1 MWYDIPEKIF
11 YFVLVLR
18 ATLDSMVD
26 VMTTTELIRLLR
38 LAHARHMA
46 SFDRHAK
53 AGNKAEAQYWLWRAS
68 ETHQKLLDL
77 GAVAI

>member
-1 MWYDIPEKIF
+1 MDIIVF
-11 YFVLVLR
+11 
-18 ATLDSMVD
+18 
-26 VMTTTELIRLLR
+26 VMTTTEIVRSLR

-46 SFDRHAK
+46 SFDRHVK
-53 AGNKAEAQYWLWRAS
+53 DGNTSEAQYWLWRAS

>member
-1 MWYDIPEKIF
+1 MK
-11 YFVLVLR
+11 
-18 ATLDSMVD
+18 ATDLP
-26 VMTTTELIRLLR
+26 TTIRLLR

-46 SFDRHAK
+46 TFDRYAK
-53 AGNKAEAQYWLWRAS
+53 AGNTSEASYWLWRAS

>member
-1 MWYDIPEKIF
+1 MKYE
-11 YFVLVLR
+11 
-18 ATLDSMVD
+18 T
-26 VMTTTELIRLLR
+26 IRLLR

-46 SFDRHAK
+46 TFDRYAK
-53 AGNKAEAQYWLWRAS
+53 AGNASEAKYWLGRAS